1 MKNIYISILALFIGM
16 CSVTAQVGVGTSSP
30 NENAVLEVS
39 STTQGM
45 AFPRVAAMT
54 DIPNPATGLMVFD
67 MVGDCLAVNVG
78 TPAAP
83 DWKCTGSSTL
93 ERIGIE
99 ADEANIIPS
108 IVTVEELN
116 GIEGVSAA
124 VLANQADYQTYIDA
138 NPDLFSSPAT
148 VVEVNAMITAVNN
161 EKSSTTGGT
170 LAQVGLEGD
179 DPDTTNSVVTA
190 AQLAAVTG
198 VTGVDADNET
208 AYQDYIDDNPDL
220 FSSPATVEEVNE
232 MIAAVNNEADA
243 EAGENGAVSTLVKLG
258 TEADPPNETTP
269 TTVTA
274 AELAAV
280 SGVTGVDGDNEAAYQ
295 AYINEN
301 PDLFSSPATVEEV
314 NAMIAAVNNE
324 ADAEAGENG
333 AVSTLVKLGTE
344 ADPPNESTPTTVTA
358 AELAAVSGV
367 TGVDGDNEAAYQ
379 AYINENPDL
388 FSSPATVAEVNAMI
402 AAVNNEADAE
412 AGENGA
418 VSTLE
423 KLGTEADPPNEST
436 PTTVT
441 AAELAA
447 VSGVTGVEGDNE
459 AAYQAY
465 IDANPDLF
473 SSPATVEEVN
483 AMIAAVNNEADAE
496 AGENGAVSTLV
507 KLGTEAD
514 PPNESTPTTVTA
526 AELAAVSGVTG
537 VDGDNEAAYQAYI
550 NENPDLFSSPATV
563 AEVNAM
569 IAAVNNEADAEAG
582 ENGAVSTLEKLGT
595 EADPPNESTPTTVTA
610 AELAAV
616 SGVTGVEGDNEAA
629 YQAYIDANPDL
640 FSSPATVAEVNAM
653 IAAVNNEADAEAGE
667 NGAVSTLEKL
677 GTEADPPN
685 ESTPTTV
692 TAAELAAVSGVTGVD
707 GDNEAAYQAY
717 INNNPDLFS
726 SPATVAEVNAMIAA
740 VNANEE
746 TGGEDSILVQIG
758 TEADAG
764 TGTPS
769 TVTAAQ
775 LAALTGITGVDP
787 DNEAD
792 YQQYIADN
800 PDAFSQPATLAE
812 VQAMIDE
819 FSYPEGDAT
828 FVLPIDKKILSFD
841 AGQGGTGDVQGVID
855 NVANVVTYS
864 VPYTAGSGA
873 YAAYTSD
880 PISLTGEA
888 GDSNMLT
895 ISYPAGTFSSTGNI
909 PVTVTVTD
917 SDASFLVEKQL
928 ASITALFAT
937 FDFKVNGTSKGN
949 LTLTASGGIPDREFG
964 DVAHNFLYLP
974 VTNPTTGKTWLNH
987 NLGAHYTQVNHPDF
1001 DPTYEITDLNDH
1013 LAFGSLF
1020 QGGRYSDGHELITW
1034 TGPDNATPVNS
1045 GATNAKLPSTN
1056 RDSNAFIY
1064 SCNMS
1069 SCYPYSWMDPIN
1081 FDTWNGVAAA
1091 NNPCP
1096 DGYRLPTEEEYTNEV
1111 ASWSSKDVSGV
1122 LASTLKLTTVGSR
1135 DGSSSATPIFPND
1148 VGRYPT
1154 SEYRGYTVDDE
1165 YRTALLFFNPSTGFT
1180 SISTDNTRT
1189 GYPVRCIKDE

>member
-83 DWKCTGSSTL
+83 DWKCTGISTL

-367 TGVDGDNEAAYQ
+367 TGVEGDNEAAYQ

-388 FSSPATVAEVNAMI
+388 FSSPATVEEVNAMI

-418 VSTLE
+418 VSTLV

-537 VDGDNEAAYQAYI
+537 VDADNEAAYQAYINENPDLFSSPATVAEVNAMIAAVNNEADAEAGENGAVSTLVKLGTEADPPNESTPTTVTAAELAAVSGVTGVEGDNEAAYQAYI

-616 SGVTGVEGDNEAA
+616 SGV
-629 YQAYIDANPDL
+629 I
-640 FSSPATVAEVNAM
+640 
-653 IAAVNNEADAEAGE
+653 
-667 NGAVSTLEKL
+667 
-677 GTEADPPN
+677 
-685 ESTPTTV
+685 
-692 TAAELAAVSGVTGVD
+692 GVD

-812 VQAMIDE
+812 VQAMIDAVNAAQTL
-819 FSYPEGDAT
+819 PEGMEITNADQNKYVVSIFDTDYEPAPDPLPAAT
-828 FVLPIDKKILSFD
+828 LDPIVGDGTPDTTVDIPGVIGTDGSGDELTVSLDYNATAAVDYPAFSQTISIPSSLIEGGGGPIDLTMTYD
-841 AGQGGTGDVQGVID
+841 AGTT
-855 NVANVVTYS
+855 VA
-864 VPYTAGSGA
+864 G
-873 YAAYTSD
+873 
-880 PISLTGEA
+880 
-888 GDSNMLT
+888 
-895 ISYPAGTFSSTGNI
+895 AGT
-909 PVTVTVTD
+909 
-917 SDASFLVEKQL
+917 
-928 ASITALFAT
+928 ITAKIAAAT
-937 FDFKVNGTSKGN
+937 
-949 LTLTASGGIPDREFG
+949 TLNVKKLDLYGGG
-964 DVAHNFLYLP
+964 LYC
-974 VTNPTTGKTWLNH
+974 T
-987 NLGAHYTQVNHPDF
+987 HPGVSV
-1001 DPTYEITDLNDH
+1001 
-1013 LAFGSLF
+1013 GSL
-1020 QGGRYSDGHELITW
+1020 
-1034 TGPDNATPVNS
+1034 
-1045 GATNAKLPSTN
+1045 
-1056 RDSNAFIY
+1056 
-1064 SCNMS
+1064 
-1069 SCYPYSWMDPIN
+1069 
-1081 FDTWNGVAAA
+1081 
-1091 NNPCP
+1091 
-1096 DGYRLPTEEEYTNEV
+1096 
-1111 ASWSSKDVSGV
+1111 
-1122 LASTLKLTTVGSR
+1122 
-1135 DGSSSATPIFPND
+1135 
-1148 VGRYPT
+1148 
-1154 SEYRGYTVDDE
+1154 
-1165 YRTALLFFNPSTGFT
+1165 
-1180 SISTDNTRT
+1180 
-1189 GYPVRCIKDE
+1189 